1 MNKEKYNFHTLKV
14 SYLHITLEAKCPLC
28 VGGGSDVFNCNS
40 GVVFSP
46 AAQLSPAPPA
56 PGSRRLMINDLA
68 KCGAPGILQHGS
80 SHHTTGSSHTITE
93 AARNPAKKCCCVIT
107 C

>member
-1 MNKEKYNFHTLKV
+1 MNKEQYNFHTLKV

-28 VGGGSDVFNCNS
+28 VGGGGDVFNCNS

-68 KCGAPGILQHGS
+68 KCGAPGILQLGAI
-80 SHHTTGSSHTITE
+80 TYHTIIE
-93 AARNPAKKCCCVIT
+93 AARNPAKECCRVIA

>member
-1 MNKEKYNFHTLKV
+1 MNKEQYNFHTLKV
-14 SYLHITLEAKCPLC
+14 SYLHISLEAKCPLC
-28 VGGGSDVFNCNS
+28 VGGGGDVFNCNS

-80 SHHTTGSSHTITE
+80 FQTGILQKSVVVL
-93 AARNPAKKCCCVIT
+93 VIA